1 MGFAIVIEDLI
12 VTLLSPLGTI
22 TTMAGADHALDPR
35 MTYFEVSDN
44 EHPHLDGDGPRQY
57 RMQIDVWGSSKKTT
71 RLLAESARV
80 ALRAGARVGEIVG
93 GPGKFDDLT
102 KFYSTNFDILVWY
115 P

>member
-1 MGFAIVIEDLI
+1 MIEELI
-12 VTLLSPLGTI
+12 VSLLAPLGPI
-22 TTMAGADHALDPR
+22 TPFAGAVKTNDPR

-57 RMQIDVWGSSKKTT
+57 RIQIDVWSANKRSAS
-71 RLLAESARV
+71 LLAEAARV
-80 ALRAGARVGEIVG
+80 ALRAGARVGEIAG

-102 KFYSTNFDILVWY
+102 KFYSTSFDILVWY